1 MSHASDCLP
10 SQPPS
15 SPSSL
20 FIILNA
26 GLRGTE
32 EAAPGHRAV
41 TGRTRA
47 IPLVDDCLL
56 NSYYVLDP
64 VLGIG
69 ETTQNGAKKLC
80 V

>member
-1 MSHASDCLP
+1 MSRASDGLP

-26 GLRGTE
+26 GLRETKE
-32 EAAPGHRAV
+32 TAPDHRAV
-41 TGRTRA
+41 TGGTRA
-47 IPLVDDCLL
+47 IPSVDDCLL
-56 NSYYVLDP
+56 NSYCVLDP

-69 ETTQNGAKKLC
+69 EITQNGAKKLC